1 MGYSIRRLG
10 SIRMIAYVPH
20 RWIATLCVVV
30 LALPAVAQDEP
41 ALPPG
46 LVPETPASEEPSLP
60 PGLGGGTES
69 PSLPPGLG
77 GDSESPSLPP
87 GLGGDTDD
95 SPATDGTTDLRLT
108 DRLPAWLHGFWE
120 TRVGMRT
127 HNDPEQPG
135 DLSIG
140 ESRLQLEAKKHWGDT
155 ALEVTADV
163 YGDVVTEEAEFDLR
177 QFRLTFSPVD
187 AVDVRVG
194 RQVLTWGTGDLLF
207 INDLF
212 PKDWQSYFLG
222 RDQEYLKAPSDAI
235 KVGWYPK
242 WLNMEVVY
250 TPRFDR
256 DRFIRGE
263 RVTYFSPIFGPSGR
277 DRQVQTSPP
286 NDWFQDD
293 EVALRLYRR
302 VKGFELALYGYRGY
316 WKSPAGQ
323 TFVPFEATHPRLNVY
338 GASARGPVGKGL
350 LNVELGYYDSRDD
363 SDGSDF
369 GVNNSEWR
377 FLIGYEREL
386 AKELTGAI
394 QYYVEH
400 MVDYD
405 NYAASPFFRIFPKRD
420 EDRHVVTVRLT
431 KLLMDQNLILSFF
444 AYYSPSDQDA
454 FLRPKSTYK
463 VNDRWTVEGGGNLF
477 LGKDD
482 HTFFGQFEKS
492 TNVYVSARYSF

>member
-1 MGYSIRRLG
+1 G
-10 SIRMIAYVPH
+10 
-20 RWIATLCVVV
+20 
-30 LALPAVAQDEP
+30 
-41 ALPPG
+41 
-46 LVPETPASEEPSLP
+46 
-60 PGLGGGTES
+60 
-69 PSLPPGLG
+69 
-77 GDSESPSLPP
+77 
-87 GLGGDTDD
+87 
-95 SPATDGTTDLRLT
+95 
-108 DRLPAWLHGFWE
+108 E

-127 HNDPEQPG
+127 HNDPQPPG

-140 ESRLQLEAKKHWGDT
+140 ETRLQLAGKKFWGDT
-155 ALEVTADV
+155 ALEITADI
-163 YGDVVTEEAEFDLR
+163 YGDVVTEETEFDLR

-187 AVDVRVG
+187 SVDVRVG

-212 PKDWQSYFLG
+212 PKDWQSFFLG

-242 WLNMEVVY
+242 GFNLEVVY

-263 RVTYFSPIFGPSGR
+263 RVTYFNPLFGPSGR

-293 EVALRLYRR
+293 EIALRLYRR
-302 VKGFELALYGYRGY
+302 VNRFEVALYAYRGY

-350 LNVELGYYDSRDD
+350 LNLELGYYDSQDD
-363 SDGSDF
+363 SDGSKF
-369 GVNNSEWR
+369 GVNNSEFR
-377 FLIGYEREL
+377 FLIGYEQEL
-386 AKELTGAI
+386 AKEFTGSV

-400 MVDYD
+400 MMDYD
-405 NYAASPFFRIFPKRD
+405 NYARSVFFKVFPKRD
-420 EDRHVVTVRLT
+420 EDRHLFTLRFT

-444 AYYSPSDQDA
+444 TYYSPSDNDA
-454 FLRPKSTYK
+454 YIRPHATYK
-463 VNDRWTVEGGGNLF
+463 VNDRWTVEGGGNIF
-477 LGKDD
+477 LGRDD
-482 HTFFGQFEKS
+482 FSFFGQFETT
-492 TNVYVSARYSF
+492 TNFYASARFSF